1 MNVFTDTFY
10 LLADLFQNNIFQNVL
25 SRMSNPLKDIFHSV
39 YVWYDEAIL
48 VWFLFVNIMGFD
60 ENLKM
65 GFSQND

>member
-25 SRMSNPLKDIFHSV
+25 SRMSNPLEDIFHSV